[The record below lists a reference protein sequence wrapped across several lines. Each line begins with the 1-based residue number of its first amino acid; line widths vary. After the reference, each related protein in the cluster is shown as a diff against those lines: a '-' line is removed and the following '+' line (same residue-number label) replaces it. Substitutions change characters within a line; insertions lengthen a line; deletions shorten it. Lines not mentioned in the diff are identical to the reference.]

1 MDVNNIG
8 RPQVPIF
15 GGSVGKVNVA
25 SLVTDNVGAT
35 WPKGKAVATIARYH
49 IISYNRRCVKAN
61 IVSTEVALSVLLAMK
76 STNEPF

>member
-15 GGSVGKVNVA
+15 GGSVGKTNAA

-35 WPKGKAVATIARYH
+35 WPKGKAVATIARYQ
-49 IISYNRRCVKAN
+49 II
-61 IVSTEVALSVLLAMK
+61 
-76 STNEPF
+76 